1 MKTILIDCNPDKA
14 DIVSENMVKRTE
26 QIFKNQGQNTQRINI
41 RDLDIRFCFGCWDC
55 WVKTPGKCT
64 IKDEMHLIHQAVIN
78 ADHVIFLSPLK
89 MGFITTEM
97 KKIQER
103 LIPMLLPNIDIVEG
117 EFHHKKRYEKYPGL
131 SLLMLREI
139 NTTDEDIKINQ
150 DIFKRFA
157 LNFRSEVLF
166 STTYGY
172 QFEEVIYEACN
183 FERFS
188 EKAKEQLKVAN
199 G

>member
-1 MKTILIDCNPDKA
+1 MKTLLIDCNPDKA
-14 DIVSENMVKRTE
+14 DIVSENMIRRTE
-26 QIFKNQGQNTQRINI
+26 QIFIDHGDHTQRINI
-41 RDLDIRFCFGCWDC
+41 RELNINFCIGCWDC

-64 IKDEMHLIHQAVIN
+64 IKDEMQYIHKAVIN
-78 ADHVIFLSPLK
+78 SEHVIFLSPLK
-89 MGFITTEM
+89 MGFISTEM
-97 KKIQER
+97 KKVQER
-103 LIPMLLPNIDIVEG
+103 LIPLLLPNIDIVEG
-117 EFHHKKRYEKYPGL
+117 EFHHKKRYDKYPKL

-139 NTTDEDIKINQ
+139 DTTDEDIKINQ

-172 QFEEVIYEACN
+172 QYEEIIYETCN
-183 FERFS
+183 FERIS
-188 EKAKEQLKVAN
+188 EKAKEQLEAVN

>member
-1 MKTILIDCNPDKA
+1 
-14 DIVSENMVKRTE
+14 
-26 QIFKNQGQNTQRINI
+26 
-41 RDLDIRFCFGCWDC
+41 
-55 WVKTPGKCT
+55 
-64 IKDEMHLIHQAVIN
+64 MHLIHQAVIN

-103 LIPMLLPNIDIVEG
+103 LIPLLLPNIDIVEN
-117 EFHHKKRYEKYPGL
+117 ELHHKKRYDHYPKL
-131 SLLMLREI
+131 SLLLLREI
-139 NTTDEDIKINQ
+139 STTEEDIKINL
-150 DIFKRFA
+150 DVFKRFA

-172 QFEEVIYEACN
+172 QFEEIIYEACN
-183 FERFS
+183 FKRIA
-188 EKAKEQLKVAN
+188 EKAKEQLEAVN

>member
-1 MKTILIDCNPDKA
+1 MKTLLIDCNPDKA
-14 DIVSENMVKRTE
+14 DIVSENMVIRTA
-26 QIFKNQGQNTQRINI
+26 QIFKNHGDHTQRINI
-41 RDLDIRFCFGCWDC
+41 RELNINFCIGCWDC

-64 IKDEMHLIHQAVIN
+64 IKDEMQYIHQAVIN

-89 MGFITTEM
+89 MGFICTEM

-103 LIPMLLPNIDIVEG
+103 IIPLLLPTIDIVEG
-117 EFHHKKRYEKYPGL
+117 EFHHKKRYDKYPKL

-139 NTTDEDIKINQ
+139 DTTDDDIKINQ

-172 QFEEVIYEACN
+172 QFEEIIYEACN
-183 FERFS
+183 FERIS
-188 EKAKEQLKVAN
+188 EKAKEQLEAVN